1 MADFFSVSFFFLQQ
15 IFDNLEIF
23 QSWFGFS
30 NIGGATGTSSS
41 EILEEETNKKVVS
54 KLHEILR
61 PFLLRRLKKDVLVNM
76 PPKKEVVIYTPMSLL
91 QRDYYALAYEGK
103 LRDKLLSM
111 GLSGGR
117 DCSQI
122 NINMNLRKVR

>member
-1 MADFFSVSFFFLQQ
+1 M
-15 IFDNLEIF
+15 
-23 QSWFGFS
+23 
-30 NIGGATGTSSS
+30 
-41 EILEEETNKKVVS
+41 VS

-61 PFLLRRLKKDVLVNM
+61 PFLLRRLKKDVLLNM

-122 NINMNLRKVR
+122 NINMNLRKVTFRCNTSLSKHFPFFLPSPAICLFSRRSFEM